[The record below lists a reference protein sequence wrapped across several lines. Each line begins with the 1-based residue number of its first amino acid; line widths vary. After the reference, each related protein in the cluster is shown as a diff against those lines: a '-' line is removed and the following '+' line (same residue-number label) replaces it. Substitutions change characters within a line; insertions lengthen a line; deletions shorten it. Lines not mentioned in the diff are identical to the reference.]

1 MRLNSIYLNFAG
13 NAEEVFLFYKSVL
26 KREFDS
32 LVRFKDMP
40 MPGVTLSKA
49 DGEKIMNIALPIG
62 KHSALMAS
70 DALESLGQ
78 KIVQGNNFY
87 INLSPETKQE
97 ADSLFAALS
106 AGGTVE
112 MAMADMPWGDYFGS
126 FRDKFG
132 IGWMISLPTKNG

>member
-1 MRLNSIYLNFAG
+1 MRLNSIYLNFGG

-40 MPGVTLSKA
+40 MPGVTLSEA
-49 DGEKIMNIALPIG
+49 DGNKIMNIALPIG
-62 KHSALMAS
+62 NHSALMAS

-78 KIVQGNNFY
+78 KVVQGNNFY
-87 INLSPETKQE
+87 INLSPESKKE
-97 ADSLFAALS
+97 ADQLFAALS
-106 AGGTVE
+106 AGGAVE

-132 IGWMISLPTKNG
+132 IGWMISVPIKK

>member
-1 MRLNSIYLNFAG
+1 MRLNSIYLNFPG

-40 MPGVTLSKA
+40 MPGVTLSEA
-49 DGEKIMNIALPIG
+49 DGNKIMNIALPIG
-62 KHSALMAS
+62 NHSALMAS

-78 KIVQGNNFY
+78 KVVQGNNFY
-87 INLSPETKQE
+87 INLSPESKKE
-97 ADSLFAALS
+97 ADELFAALS
-106 AGGTVE
+106 AGGAVE

-132 IGWMISLPTKNG
+132 IGWMISVPIKK

>member
-13 NAEEVFLFYKSVL
+13 NAEEVFNFYKSVL

-40 MPGVTLSKA
+40 MPGTTLSEVE
-49 DGEKIMNIALPIG
+49 GNKIMNIALPIG
-62 KHSALMAS
+62 SHSALMAS

-78 KIVQGNNFY
+78 KVVQGNNFY
-87 INLSPETKQE
+87 INLSPESKQE
-97 ADSLFAALS
+97 ADRLFAELS
-106 AGGTVE
+106 AGGSVE
-112 MAMADMPWGDYFGS
+112 MAMADMPWGDYWGC

-132 IGWMISLPTKNG
+132 IGWMISIPSN

>member
-1 MRLNSIYLNFAG
+1 MRLNSIYLNFGG

-40 MPGVTLSKA
+40 MPGVTLTKT
-49 DGEKIMNIALPIG
+49 DENKIMNIALPIG
-62 KHSALMAS
+62 NHSAIMAS

-78 KIVQGNNFY
+78 KVVQGNNFY
-87 INLSPETKQE
+87 INLSPESKKE
-97 ADSLFAALS
+97 ADELFAALS
-106 AGGTVE
+106 AGGAVE

-132 IGWMISLPTKNG
+132 IGWMISVPIKK

>member
-1 MRLNSIYLNFAG
+1 MRLNSIYLNFGG

-40 MPGVTLSKA
+40 MGDVKLSEA
-49 DGEKIMNIALPIG
+49 DGNKIMNIALPIG
-62 KHSALMAS
+62 NHSALMAS

-78 KIVQGNNFY
+78 KVVQGNNFY
-87 INLSPETKQE
+87 INLSPESKKE
-97 ADSLFAALS
+97 ADQLFTALS
-106 AGGTVE
+106 TGGTVE

-132 IGWMISLPTKNG
+132 IGWMISLPSKK